1 MTGVPRNAY
10 SEVYDYIY
18 IWNKEIFIELIKEM
32 DESVAKTTR
41 EGFIDDELIFSPI
54 YDWLTMA

>member
-1 MTGVPRNAY
+1 MTGVPRNAC
-10 SEVYDYIY
+10 SEVYEYISA
-18 IWNKEIFIELIKEM
+18 WNKEIFIELIKEIG
-32 DESVAKTTR
+32 ESVAKTTR